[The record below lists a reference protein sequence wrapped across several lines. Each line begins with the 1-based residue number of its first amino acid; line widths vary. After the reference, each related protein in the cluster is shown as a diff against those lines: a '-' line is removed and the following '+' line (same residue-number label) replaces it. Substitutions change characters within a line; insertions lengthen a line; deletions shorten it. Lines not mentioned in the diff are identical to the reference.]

1 LHFELSTS
9 LVMCSGEVMPTAASQ
24 DSTDDDTCMY
34 VCVCAACAIN
44 ILQSS
49 QLQQQLA
56 AASAAEA
63 RLRQEAEATAAEL
76 FKLQVMKRSW
86 GSA

>member
-1 LHFELSTS
+1 
-9 LVMCSGEVMPTAASQ
+9 MCSGEVMPTAASQ
-24 DSTDDDTCMY
+24 DSTDVDKCLY
-34 VCVCAACAIN
+34 GCVGAARAIN

-56 AASAAEA
+56 AATAAEA

-76 FKLQVMKRSW
+76 FKLQVMRRSW